1 MLRSLKTEIRKVENT
16 QGRQLALRRQFNELV
31 GGEECCNQLEELK
44 KQCDNDKMELI
55 ETDYDLM
62 GEYLKK
68 IDDLKQKLEECKKN
82 STSDGDWL

>member
-1 MLRSLKTEIRKVENT
+1 
-16 QGRQLALRRQFNELV
+16 
-31 GGEECCNQLEELK
+31 
-44 KQCDNDKMELI
+44 MELI